1 MWTNECKE
9 GWRIRSNKESQDL
22 IRGKDSD
29 RYMKHNKVKWRGYLN
44 RVEDIK
50 LAKKITDW
58 NPMGIRTEGPPSNR
72 W

>member
-1 MWTNECKE
+1 
-9 GWRIRSNKESQDL
+9 L
-22 IRGKDSD
+22 IRGKDTD

-44 RVEDIK
+44 RMEDIK

-58 NPMGIRTEGPPSNR
+58 NPMGIRTERPPSNR